1 MLRSRRRLSRASAVC
16 SHSSSSWPSH
26 TAGQRYGLSSSRFPD
41 TLTVTTPRA
50 RSLARLAAD
59 GDVGVVD
66 LPAAAGAPGDG
77 NHVLTRVDGEVLQIG
92 ELAALTGASR
102 RSLRY
107 HEDQGLLAA
116 RRETNGYRLYDP
128 DSVDL
133 VHRIK
138 GLLGLGLPV
147 KAVRTILPCV
157 VDRDLS
163 ATPCR
168 EVRVTLRDSTVSLVA
183 RLNDSDTLLML
194 SQYRRAEEAAVPG
207 SH

>member
-1 MLRSRRRLSRASAVC
+1 
-16 SHSSSSWPSH
+16 
-26 TAGQRYGLSSSRFPD
+26 
-41 TLTVTTPRA
+41 VTRPRA
-50 RSLARLAAD
+50 RSPARLAAD

-77 NHVLTRVDGEVLQIG
+77 NHVLTRVDGEVLQVG

>member
-1 MLRSRRRLSRASAVC
+1 
-16 SHSSSSWPSH
+16 
-26 TAGQRYGLSSSRFPD
+26 
-41 TLTVTTPRA
+41 
-50 RSLARLAAD
+50 
-59 GDVGVVD
+59 
-66 LPAAAGAPGDG
+66 
-77 NHVLTRVDGEVLQIG
+77 
-92 ELAALTGASR
+92 
-102 RSLRY
+102 
-107 HEDQGLLAA
+107 
-116 RRETNGYRLYDP
+116 
-128 DSVDL
+128 
-133 VHRIK
+133 
-138 GLLGLGLPV
+138 V